1 MSAEPI
7 ECTGPSFHC
16 GLPSAPLRGELPG
29 LRRFGRL
36 RLARAL
42 ASEVHVP
49 FLHRARDG
57 RGSDQPAHAADRDDA
72 SVLGVTDG
80 EYLPLMALH
89 RPSVLLGRPAA
100 ACGSW
105 AARYDRAVESKL
117 DLRPL
122 REDEYPVWRDMEI
135 EEYGRDISEN
145 GDTPLDAA
153 RRKAETDMAE
163 ILPDGLA
170 TPKHWMFVIEVDGA
184 PAGRLW
190 ISEREIDGRRA
201 IFIFDVHVDEAF
213 RGRGF
218 GRAAMLLAER
228 EALARDIHR
237 IELNVFGGNTVAR
250 GLYRSLGYV
259 ERSVRMA
266 KDLA

>member
-1 MSAEPI
+1 
-7 ECTGPSFHC
+7 
-16 GLPSAPLRGELPG
+16 
-29 LRRFGRL
+29 
-36 RLARAL
+36 
-42 ASEVHVP
+42 
-49 FLHRARDG
+49 
-57 RGSDQPAHAADRDDA
+57 
-72 SVLGVTDG
+72 
-80 EYLPLMALH
+80 MALH
-89 RPSVLLGRPAA
+89 APSVLSGRPAA
-100 ACGSW
+100 GCGSW
-105 AARYDRAVESKL
+105 ADRYDRAVASVL
-117 DLRPL
+117 QLRPL
-122 REDEYPVWRDMEI
+122 REDEYPAWHDLELD
-135 EEYGRDISEN
+135 EYARDISEN

-170 TPKHWMFVIEVDGA
+170 TLRHWIYALEVGGA

-190 ISEREIDGRRA
+190 LAEREIDGRRA
-201 IFIFDVHVDEAF
+201 MFIFDIHVDETF

-228 EALARDIHR
+228 ESLARDIHR
-237 IELNVFGGNTVAR
+237 IELNVFGANTVAR